1 MVYSVDILR
10 YYTFISGH
18 NVVPQKIKS
27 TFIYITKQA
36 DLLTDLHLGLSP
48 YSPYAL
54 RPFLTFPLCPII

>member
-1 MVYSVDILR
+1 MVYSVDILQ

-36 DLLTDLHLGLSP
+36 DGLICI
-48 YSPYAL
+48 
-54 RPFLTFPLCPII
+54 RV